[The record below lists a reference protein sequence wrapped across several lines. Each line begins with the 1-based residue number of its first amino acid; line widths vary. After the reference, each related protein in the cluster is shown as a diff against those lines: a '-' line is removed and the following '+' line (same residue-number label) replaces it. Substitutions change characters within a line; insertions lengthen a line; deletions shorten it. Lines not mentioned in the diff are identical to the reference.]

1 MNRIN
6 MRNEARRFVYIMFG
20 TTCCALA
27 YRCFLSPA
35 GLFTG
40 GFTGISQIIRNVI
53 QSLTGHTFRSDPTG
67 TGIIV
72 WCLNV
77 PLMIYGYKELG
88 RMFMIR
94 TIFAITFQSILMTF
108 IPTPTKQLVSDAAI
122 NCLAGGALNGFG
134 IGTLLSQ
141 GGSSGGTD
149 IVGLLGVKRR
159 PEFSVG
165 RVSMIINVG
174 ICVYAAITRDFEIA
188 VYSACYSMLSGFVVD
203 RAHRQNVRQTVYF
216 VSEKPKIGKYINRA
230 MGRGVTS
237 WEVVGEYSGK
247 KRQMHV
253 IIMNKYEMH
262 RFRLL
267 MEEVDPTAFIWV
279 ENPTSV
285 YGNFRQKLGV

>member
-67 TGIIV
+67 IIV

-94 TIFAITFQSILMTF
+94 TIFMTF

>member
-1 MNRIN
+1 
-6 MRNEARRFVYIMFG
+6 
-20 TTCCALA
+20 
-27 YRCFLSPA
+27 
-35 GLFTG
+35 
-40 GFTGISQIIRNVI
+40 
-53 QSLTGHTFRSDPTG
+53 
-67 TGIIV
+67 
-72 WCLNV
+72 
-77 PLMIYGYKELG
+77 
-88 RMFMIR
+88 MFMIR
-94 TIFAITFQSILMTF
+94 TIFAITFQSLLMTL
-108 IPTPTKQLVSDAAI
+108 IPTPEKQLVTDAAV

-165 RVSMIINVG
+165 RISMFIN
-174 ICVYAAITRDFEIA
+174 ICICIYAAITRDFEVAI
-188 VYSACYSMLSGFVVD
+188 YSACYSMLSGFVVD

-247 KRQMHV
+247 KRHMNV

-267 MEEVDPTAFIWV
+267 MEEVDPKAFIWV
-279 ENPTSV
+279 ENPQSV

>member
-67 TGIIV
+67 IIV

-94 TIFAITFQSILMTF
+94 TIF
-108 IPTPTKQLVSDAAI
+108 
-122 NCLAGGALNGFG
+122 
-134 IGTLLSQ
+134 
-141 GGSSGGTD
+141 
-149 IVGLLGVKRR
+149 
-159 PEFSVG
+159 
-165 RVSMIINVG
+165 
-174 ICVYAAITRDFEIA
+174 
-188 VYSACYSMLSGFVVD
+188 
-203 RAHRQNVRQTVYF
+203 RQNSWSLTLQSTVL
-216 VSEKPKIGKYINRA
+216 P
-230 MGRGVTS
+230 
-237 WEVVGEYSGK
+237 EV
-247 KRQMHV
+247 
-253 IIMNKYEMH
+253 
-262 RFRLL
+262 
-267 MEEVDPTAFIWV
+267 P
-279 ENPTSV
+279 
-285 YGNFRQKLGV
+285 

>member
-1 MNRIN
+1 MLFVS
-6 MRNEARRFVYIMFG
+6 RRS
-20 TTCCALA
+20 L
-27 YRCFLSPA
+27 YRRLY
-35 GLFTG
+35 
-40 GFTGISQIIRNVI
+40 RD
-53 QSLTGHTFRSDPTG
+53 LT

-279 ENPTSV
+279 ENPTSI

>member
-67 TGIIV
+67 IIV

-94 TIFAITFQSILMTF
+94 TIFAIT
-108 IPTPTKQLVSDAAI
+108 
-122 NCLAGGALNGFG
+122 LAGGALNGFG

-279 ENPTSV
+279 ENPTSSWEFETRV
-285 YGNFRQKLGV
+285 PHRNANGVTQSS

>member
-6 MRNEARRFVYIMFG
+6 MRNEARRFIRIMFG

-35 GLFTG
+35 GLFNG
-40 GFTGISQIIRNVI
+40 GFTGIAQIIRNVI
-53 QSLTGHTFRSDPTG
+53 QSLTGHTFHSDP

-94 TIFAITFQSILMTF
+94 TIFAITFQSLLMTL
-108 IPTPTKQLVSDAAI
+108 IPTPEKQLVTDAAV

-165 RVSMIINVG
+165 RISMFIN
-174 ICVYAAITRDFEIA
+174 ICICIYAAITRDFEVAI
-188 VYSACYSMLSGFVVD
+188 YSLKVALSDEFPE
-203 RAHRQNVRQTVYF
+203 AQTYLDE
-216 VSEKPKIGKYINRA
+216 SKAYDERKAAEREARKN
-230 MGRGVTS
+230 GVTDTGAVPTDAPS
-237 WEVVGEYSGK
+237 DNAAGSDGPAPA
-247 KRQMHV
+247 
-253 IIMNKYEMH
+253 NKS
-262 RFRLL
+262 
-267 MEEVDPTAFIWV
+267 EEERPATPEGSDAQ
-279 ENPTSV
+279 N
-285 YGNFRQKLGV
+285 G

>member
-6 MRNEARRFVYIMFG
+6 MRNEARRFIRIMFG

-35 GLFTG
+35 GLFNG
-40 GFTGISQIIRNVI
+40 GFTGIAQIIRNVI
-53 QSLTGHTFRSDPTG
+53 QSLTGHTFHSDP

-94 TIFAITFQSILMTF
+94 TIFAITFQSLLMTL
-108 IPTPTKQLVSDAAI
+108 IPTPEKQLVTDAAV

-165 RVSMIINVG
+165 RISMFIN
-174 ICVYAAITRDFEIA
+174 ICICIYAAIT
-188 VYSACYSMLSGFVVD
+188 

-247 KRQMHV
+247 KRHMNV

-267 MEEVDPTAFIWV
+267 MEEVDPKAFIWV
-279 ENPTSV
+279 ENPQSV

>member
-6 MRNEARRFVYIMFG
+6 MRNEARRFIRIMFG

-35 GLFTG
+35 GLFNG
-40 GFTGISQIIRNVI
+40 GFTGIAQIIRNVI
-53 QSLTGHTFRSDPTG
+53 QSLTGHTFHSDP

-94 TIFAITFQSILMTF
+94 TIFAITFQSLLMTL
-108 IPTPTKQLVSDAAI
+108 IPTPEKQLVTDAAV

-141 GGSSGGTD
+141 GGRSGGTD

-165 RVSMIINVG
+165 RISMFIN
-174 ICVYAAITRDFEIA
+174 ICICIYAAITRDFEVAI
-188 VYSACYSMLSGFVVD
+188 YSACYSMLSGFVVD

-247 KRQMHV
+247 KRHMNV

-267 MEEVDPTAFIWV
+267 MEEVDPKAFIWV
-279 ENPTSV
+279 ENPQSV
-285 YGNFRQKLGV
+285 YGKFRQKLGV